1 MATGY
6 IPLPFSAWTTPDGST
21 NNVGPGISR
30 LKGSQTNAV
39 HILTYVFDGAGS
51 AVEQL
56 YTNFKLPGDYAS
68 GGSLVIQGTIN
79 STTGNV
85 AFMQAA
91 VGAIT
96 PADADTPLEHAL
108 STAATVSITANTT
121 EARRLLEGTITLN
134 MDSAAAGDEIIIRL
148 LRDPA
153 NGSDTHTSDFE
164 FHQAEFQYTT
174 T

>member
-6 IPLPFSAWTTPDGST
+6 IPLPFGAWTTPDGST
-21 NNVGPGISR
+21 NNVGPGIVR

-39 HILTYVFDGAGS
+39 HILAYAFDGAGS
-51 AVEQL
+51 AVEQI
-56 YTNFKLPGDYAS
+56 YVNFILPGDYAS
-68 GGSLVIQGTIN
+68 GGSLKIQGMIN

-91 VGAIT
+91 VSAVT
-96 PADADTPLEHAL
+96 PGDADTPLEHAL

-164 FHQAEFQYTT
+164 FCQAEFSYTT